1 VLGIQLQASSFEYE
15 RVPKKTVNIY
25 VTIFYH
31 LVSILHKTSN
41 SGKQFIA
48 DLRVAPDD
56 IVKTIGLLEPEAR
69 ILSEELANSVGR
81 KIIQILAS
89 AELTTGELAKKL
101 NISIQSTAYHIKRL
115 SEAGIVSVAN
125 REISSRGKV
134 TKRYALKRASFLLVV
149 DPQTED
155 KKRYLDKL
163 KKIALRKFF
172 ERVLLSA
179 IGFVSFSLFS
189 YWLFQLL
196 SKGNVALQVSDN
208 TMWARPVLPDVN
220 PINIQIF
227 LFSFAIGTLAS
238 LTIWYL
244 LAKKLIRVT
253 ACVQSRVI

>member
-1 VLGIQLQASSFEYE
+1 VCLGYRCIISFEYK
-15 RVPKKTVNIY
+15 RFPKKTVNIY
-25 VTIFYH
+25 VNIFYN
-31 LVSILHKTSN
+31 LVPILRKASN
-41 SGKQFIA
+41 IDKNFIA

-56 IVKTIGLLEPEAR
+56 IVKTIGLLEPEAK
-69 ILSEELANSVGR
+69 ILSEELANSLGR

-101 NISIQSTAYHIKRL
+101 NVSIQSAAYHIKRL

-134 TKRYALKRASFLLVV
+134 TKKYALKRASFLLVV
-149 DPQTED
+149 DPPIED
-155 KKRYLDKL
+155 RKQYLDKL
-163 KKIALRKFF
+163 KKVALKRFF

-196 SKGNVALQVSDN
+196 TKGNGTQQVSDPN
-208 TMWARPVLPDVN
+208 MWVRPILPDAN
-220 PINIQIF
+220 PINSQIL

-238 LTIWYL
+238 LIIWYL
-244 LAKKLIRVT
+244 RTKKLIRVT
-253 ACVQSRVI
+253 ACVQGRVI